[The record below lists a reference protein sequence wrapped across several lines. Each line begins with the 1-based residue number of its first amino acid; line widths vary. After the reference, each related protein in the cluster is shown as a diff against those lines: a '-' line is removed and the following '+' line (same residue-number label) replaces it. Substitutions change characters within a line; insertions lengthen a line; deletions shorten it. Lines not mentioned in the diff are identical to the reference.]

1 MPPPLSIP
9 PLRKKGP
16 LMYVDNVK
24 EAVMMMQLVANT
36 KQIYDTVDEKER
48 EGTVAAE
55 AAGTG
60 YG

>member
-1 MPPPLSIP
+1 
-9 PLRKKGP
+9 
-16 LMYVDNVK
+16 MYIDNVK